1 MLHGVPCVPFLHS
14 LIYKYTIRLCYIIY
28 YILFPFIYYVLYTI
42 YYILDAIYYI
52 LYIVYNIPY
61 TM

>member
-1 MLHGVPCVPFLHS
+1 MLHGVPYVPFFHS

-28 YILFPFIYYVLYTI
+28 YILFPFIYTI

-52 LYIVYNIPY
+52 LYTVYSIRY